1 VRLTILGGGGFRVPL
16 VHRALRAPAAD
27 RLVDEVV
34 LHDTDPL
41 RLRAISNV
49 LAAAP
54 GPTGSTGSTGP
65 AVRVTGSL
73 DDALRGTD
81 VVFSAVR
88 VGGTAGR
95 VADERVA
102 LAAGVLGQETTGP
115 GGVAYALRSL
125 PFATALARRV
135 ADVAPSAWVVNFT
148 NPAGLVTAA
157 MQRELGER
165 VVGICDSPTGLVRR
179 VARACG
185 ADPSAPGVVADYAG
199 LNHLGWLRSLTVDG
213 VDRLPVL
220 LADDAA
226 LSRFE
231 EGRLFGG
238 ELLRLLGS
246 VPNEYLYYYYSTRE
260 AVAALRAAERTRGE
274 SIVQQQALLYPRLT
288 EAGTG
293 AFALWDA
300 ARRER
305 EEGYLAEAR
314 GDGEERDEIDLEGGG
329 YEQVALAVM
338 RALLTD
344 VPAELVLNVRNG
356 STLPQLSPDAVV
368 EVPARVDAAGAH
380 PHPRTPFDEHQL
392 GLVSAVRAVET
403 ATLEAAATGSRS
415 AFLRAL
421 TLHPLVDS
429 AAVARTL
436 VDGYVAAH
444 PELRRLLVNP

>member
-1 VRLTILGGGGFRVPL
+1 L
-16 VHRALRAPAAD
+16 VHRALRAPAGE

-41 RLRAISNV
+41 RLRAIENV
-49 LAAAP
+49 LRDSGPQAP
-54 GPTGSTGSTGP
+54 P
-65 AVRVTGSL
+65 VRSADSL
-73 DDALRGTD
+73 DDALRGAD

-125 PFATALARRV
+125 PFATHLARRV
-135 ADVAPSAWVVNFT
+135 ADVAPTAWVVNFT
-148 NPAGLVTAA
+148 NPAGMVTAA
-157 MQRELGER
+157 MQQVLGER

-185 ADPSAPGVVADYAG
+185 VDPDAPGVVADYAG
-199 LNHLGWLRSLTVDG
+199 LNHLGWLRSLTVG
-213 VDRLPVL
+213 GEDRLPAL

-226 LSRFE
+226 LAGFE

-238 ELLRLLGS
+238 DLLRLLGS
-246 VPNEYLYYYYSTRE
+246 VPNEYLFYYYSTRE
-260 AVAALRAAERTRGE
+260 AVTVMRAADRTRGE
-274 SIVQQQALLYPRLT
+274 SLVAQQAELYPRLAR
-288 EAGTG
+288 AGAD

-300 ARRER
+300 ARLER
-305 EEGYLAEAR
+305 EQGYLAEAR
-314 GDGEERDEIDLEGGG
+314 EDGEERDEDDLAGGG

-356 STLPQLSPDAVV
+356 STLGQLPPEAVV
-368 EVPARVDAAGAH
+368 EVPTRVDARGVH
-380 PHPRTPFDEHQL
+380 PHPRDPFDAHQL
-392 GLVSAVRAVET
+392 GLVSSLRAVEE
-403 ATLEAAATGSRS
+403 ATLAAAATGSRE
-415 AFLRAL
+415 AALRAL
-421 TLHPLVDS
+421 TVHPLVDS

-436 VDGYVAAH
+436 LDGYVAAH
-444 PELRRLLVNP
+444 EELRRLLVRP

>member
-1 VRLTILGGGGFRVPL
+1 MRLTILGGGGFRVPL
-16 VHRALRAPAAD
+16 VHRALCAPAAD
-27 RLVDEVV
+27 RLVDELV

-49 LAAAP
+49 LAASPSSGTA
-54 GPTGSTGSTGP
+54 GP
-65 AVRVTGSL
+65 AVRIADSL

-95 VADERVA
+95 VADEKVA

-125 PFATALARRV
+125 PFATALARRIAV
-135 ADVAPSAWVVNFT
+135 LAPSAWVVNFT
-148 NPAGLVTAA
+148 NPAGMVTAA

-165 VVGICDSPTGLVRR
+165 VVGICDSPTGLIRR

-185 ADPSAPGVVADYAG
+185 VDPSGSGVVADYAG

-213 VDRLPVL
+213 VDRLPAL
-220 LADDAA
+220 LADDDA
-226 LSRFE
+226 LGRFE

-246 VPNEYLYYYYSTRE
+246 VPNEYLYYYYSNRE
-260 AVAALRAAERTRGE
+260 AVAALRAADRTRGE
-274 SIVQQQALLYPRLT
+274 SIVEQQARLYPRLA
-288 EAGTG
+288 EAGDD

-314 GDGEERDEIDLEGGG
+314 ADGEERDERDLVGGG

-356 STLPQLSPDAVV
+356 FTLTQLSPDAVV
-368 EVPARVDAAGAH
+368 EVPTRVDATGVH
-380 PHPRTPFDEHQL
+380 PHHSAPFDEHQL
-392 GLVSAVRAVET
+392 GLVSAVRAVES
-403 ATLEAAATGSRS
+403 ATMEAASKGSRT
-415 AFLRAL
+415 AALRAL
-421 TLHPLVDS
+421 TVHPLVDS

-436 VDGYVAAH
+436 LDGYLAAH
-444 PELRRLLVNP
+444 EELRRLLVNP